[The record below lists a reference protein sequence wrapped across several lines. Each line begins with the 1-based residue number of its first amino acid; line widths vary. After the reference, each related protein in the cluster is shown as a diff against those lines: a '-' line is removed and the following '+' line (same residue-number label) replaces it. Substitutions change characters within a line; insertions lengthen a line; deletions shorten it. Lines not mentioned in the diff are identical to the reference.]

1 MGILD
6 FLFGRRPES
15 ASVAKERLQIIVS
28 QERAGR
34 NAPDFLPLLQQEVLS
49 VVAKYLDVD
58 DDAIRIIHSQK
69 AGGAAVLD
77 INIELDKALIRP
89 MPRAAAAAART
100 GEQRSSRLAAKTRAA
115 KAAPLPRGA

>member
-1 MGILD
+1 MMGILD

-58 DDAIRIIHSQK
+58 DDAIRIVHSQK

-89 MPRAAAAAART
+89 MPRAAARN